1 MKSLKR
7 KMSSSVSAVLSSWWR
22 STRASVSIEFVAGS
36 VLFLAITTGS
46 LDIYRLI
53 EAKSLGTQAANTMA
67 EYMSLASTPPAKWIN
82 DLAEFSRQR
91 QIGVSS
97 KAAFVISAITK
108 ADQQGATPTVQW
120 DHKVLLAPDGETPP
134 TLDEACGSRTL
145 IGDGAPLPTELAMTD
160 GETVMVVEV
169 CVKPGGLI
177 SSRLFSTELYQ
188 YRIVPVRADLP
199 AIQS

>member
-7 KMSSSVSAVLSSWWR
+7 KMSSSVPAVLSSWWR

-67 EYMSLASTPPAKWIN
+67 EYMSLASTPPAKWVD
-82 DLAEFSRQR
+82 DLAKFSHQK

-108 ADQQGATPTVQW
+108 SDQQGATSVQW
-120 DHKVLLAPDGETPP
+120 DREVLLAPKDGAPP
-134 TLDEACGSRTL
+134 TLVEACGDRTL
-145 IGDGAPLPTELAMTD
+145 IGKGGALPTELAMTG

-177 SSRLFSTELYQ
+177 LDRFLSMKLYQ

-199 AIQS
+199 TIQS